1 MAVPDESKLKLYARL
16 MRFDRPVGTLL
27 LLWPTIAALWIASK
41 GVPALDIL
49 LVFIFGTIAM
59 RAAGCVI
66 NDFADRN
73 LDKHVKRT
81 QLRPLTSG
89 AMSEFEALAIFAV
102 LCTVALILVSLLN
115 RFTLYFSIGGLLIA
129 VVYPFMKR
137 WTYMPQAVLGAAFSW
152 GIPMTFAA
160 VRNEVP
166 PVAWLMFTA
175 SLLWIIAYDTLYAM
189 VDREDDIKIG
199 IKSTAILFG
208 EAVPWAVAALQIATL
223 GLLALLAQNLA
234 YGVSFYFALL
244 IIAAFFMYQQKL
256 IRRVKTPAYF
266 AAFRNNIWVG
276 FTLLA
281 GVVMEETLLPFLA

>member
-1 MAVPDESKLKLYARL
+1 LSAQEPSRLQLYTQL

-27 LLWPTIAALWIASK
+27 LLWPTIAALWIASE
-41 GVPALDIL
+41 GVPAVSIL
-49 LVFIFGTIAM
+49 LVFVFGTITM

-73 LDKHVKRT
+73 IDRHVQRT
-81 QLRPLTSG
+81 KARPLTTG
-89 AMSEFEALAIFAV
+89 AVSEFEALAIFAT
-102 LCTVALILVSLLN
+102 LCTAALILVSLLN
-115 RFTLYFSIGGLLIA
+115 RFTLYFSVGGVLIA

-160 VRNEVP
+160 VRSEVP

-208 EAVPWAVAALQIATL
+208 DAVPWAVAALQIATL
-223 GLLALLAQNLA
+223 CLFVLLAQNLA
-234 YGVSFYFALL
+234 YSAVFYLFLLVIGAL
-244 IIAAFFMYQQKL
+244 FVYQQKL
-256 IRRVKTPAYF
+256 IRRTKYPAYF
-266 AAFRNNIWVG
+266 AAFSNNIWVG
-276 FTLLA
+276 FTLFV
-281 GVVMEETLLPFLA
+281 GVVVEETLLPYVA

>member
-1 MAVPDESKLKLYARL
+1 MRAQDTSRLALYIHL

-27 LLWPTIAALWIASK
+27 LMWPTIAALWIASE
-41 GVPALDIL
+41 GVPAMGIL
-49 LVFIFGTIAM
+49 LVFIFGTITM

-73 LDKHVKRT
+73 IDRHVQRT
-81 QLRPLTSG
+81 QTRPLTSG
-89 AMSEFEALAIFAV
+89 TVSEFEALALFAI

-115 RFTLYFSIGGLLIA
+115 RFTLYFSVGGVLIA
-129 VVYPFMKR
+129 IVYPFMKR

-160 VRNEVP
+160 VLNEVP

-199 IKSTAILFG
+199 VKSTAILFG
-208 EAVPWAVAALQIATL
+208 DSVPWAVAALQITTL
-223 GLLALLAQNLA
+223 GLFVLLAQNLA
-234 YGVSFYFALL
+234 YGPVFYLALVV
-244 IIAAFFMYQQKL
+244 IAALFAYQQKI
-256 IRRVKTPAYF
+256 IRRAKYPAYF
-266 AAFRNNIWVG
+266 AAFGNNIWVG
-276 FTLLA
+276 FTLFV
-281 GVVMEETLLPFLA
+281 GVVVEETLLPYLA